1 MDISKE
7 ILSRIKNTL
16 GKNDVNVHL
25 HEPIFLNT
33 NALNYVKNCL
43 DTGWV
48 SSSGKWV
55 SRFENLISDF
65 TGAKHVIAVSNGTVA
80 LRLALYLVGVR
91 ADDEVLI
98 PPLSFVA
105 TANSISH
112 LGANPHFI
120 DIDKESLGMCPL
132 ALDKRLNEIAELKDN
147 KLINKFTGKKIAAVV
162 PVHVFG
168 LPAKVQEIKKI
179 CLKWNIPLIED
190 AAEALGSS
198 ILTDKK
204 KIHCG
209 SFGEIGIISFNGNK
223 VITSGGGGALLT
235 NNSKIAKLAKH
246 ISTTA
251 KLDHPWE
258 FFHDQL
264 GWNDRLPNINAALGV
279 SQIEHLEIRL
289 KLKRDLHNKFLNSF
303 EDFSGAEILK
313 ESKNC
318 ESNYWLITLRLLGN
332 NPKKIREKILSDA
345 HASKIFLRPS
355 WKLLNELP
363 MYRKSQCGDLF
374 QSYNQSER
382 LINLPSSPQLMAKD

>member
-25 HEPIFLNT
+25 HEPSFLNT
-33 NALNYVKNCL
+33 NALNYVKDCIE
-43 DTGWV
+43 TGWV

-55 SRFENLISDF
+55 SRFENLLSDF

-98 PPLSFVA
+98 PPMSFVA

-120 DIDKESLGMCPL
+120 DIDKESLGMCPV
-132 ALDKRLNEIAELKDN
+132 ALDKRLNEIAVLKDN
-147 KLINKFTGKKIAAVV
+147 ILVNKFTEKKIAAVV

-168 LPAKVQEIKKI
+168 LPAKVEEIKKI
-179 CLKWNIPLIED
+179 CSKWNIALIED

-198 ILTDKK
+198 ILSNTK

-223 VITSGGGGALLT
+223 VITCGGGGALLT
-235 NNSKIAKLAKH
+235 NNSKIARLAKH

-279 SQIEHLEIRL
+279 SQLEHLEMRL

-332 NPKKIREKILSDA
+332 NPEIIRKKILSDA
-345 HASKIFLRPS
+345 HASKIYLRPS
-355 WKLLNELP
+355 WKLLNKLP
-363 MYRKSQCGDLF
+363 MYSEAQCGDLS
-374 QSYNQSER
+374 QSYIQSER
-382 LINLPSSPQLMAKD
+382 LINLPSSPQLMANL